1 MGTKDVGDSVRRLMG
16 RMFID
21 DVLTEYS
28 LLGKKKKKNFSE
40 LPVYQLLI
48 GGYLTENDFFINN
61 NTFDTFRYCSL

>member
-48 GGYLTENDFFINN
+48 GEYLTYIF
-61 NTFDTFRYCSL
+61 Y

>member
-1 MGTKDVGDSVRRLMG
+1 VGTKDVGDSVRRLMG

-28 LLGKKKKKNFSE
+28 LLGKKKKKNLSE

-48 GGYLTENDFFINN
+48 GEYLK
-61 NTFDTFRYCSL
+61 